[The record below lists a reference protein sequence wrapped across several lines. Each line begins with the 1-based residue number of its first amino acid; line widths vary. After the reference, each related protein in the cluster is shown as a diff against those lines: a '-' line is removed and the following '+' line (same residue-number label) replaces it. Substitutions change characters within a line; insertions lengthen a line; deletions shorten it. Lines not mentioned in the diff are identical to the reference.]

1 MSAIVTSSEGLVAGA
16 VTIATH
22 DGSISGYR
30 AMPAGGG
37 LYPTVVVVQEIF
49 GLHEW
54 ICDICRRLAKAGYY
68 AIAPSLYQRQGD
80 ATAYTDTQALIR
92 EIVAKVSDA
101 QVMTD
106 LDAAVAHAKA
116 SGNADTA
123 KLGIT
128 GFCWGGRIVW
138 MYAGHDPALKAGVA
152 WYGPV
157 SRAYHAGD
165 PTAIDVVPSIRA
177 AMLGLYGGDDPGIPN
192 DTTAKIGDAMKSAG
206 KTCDIVVYPDTPH
219 GFLADYRP
227 SYRKA
232 AAEDGWRRM
241 LDWFARRLR

>member
-1 MSAIVTSSEGLVAGA
+1 MSAIVTSSEGLVAGE

-30 AMPAGGG
+30 AMPVGGG
-37 LYPTVVVVQEIF
+37 PYPTVVVVQEIF
-49 GLHEW
+49 GLHAW

-68 AIAPSLYQRQGD
+68 AIAPSLYERQGD

-92 EIVAKVSDA
+92 EIVANVSDA
-101 QVMTD
+101 QVMAD
-106 LDAAVAHAKA
+106 LDAAVAHAKG

-206 KTCDIVVYPDTPH
+206 KTCEIVVYPDTPH

-227 SYRKA
+227 SYRKE

-241 LDWFARRLR
+241 LDCFARRLR

>member
-1 MSAIVTSSEGLVAGA
+1 MNAIVTSSEGLIAGD
-16 VTIATH
+16 VTIPTL
-22 DGSISGYR
+22 DGRISGYR
-30 AMPAGGG
+30 AMPASGGPF
-37 LYPTVVVVQEIF
+37 PTIVVVQEIF
-49 GLHEW
+49 GLHAW

-68 AIAPSLYQRQGD
+68 AIAPSLYERHGD

-101 QVMTD
+101 QVMVD
-106 LDAAVAHAKA
+106 LDAAVAYAK
-116 SGNADTA
+116 GTGMADTT

-138 MYAGHDPALKAGVA
+138 MYAGHNPALKAAVA

-165 PTAIDVVPSIRA
+165 PTAIDIVPRIAA

-192 DTTAKIGDAMKSAG
+192 DTTAKIGAAMNSAG
-206 KTCDIVVYPDTPH
+206 KTCEIVVYPDTPH

-227 SYRKA
+227 SYRNA
-232 AAEDGWRRM
+232 AAEDGWRRL
-241 LDWFARRLR
+241 LDWFSRYLR